1 MQTLIAEY
9 VVRRNIKFPLSQRD
23 KLDIITHMI
32 IDDRVVMD
40 RPRNYISLCRKVLK
54 NGKNIKLLQVV
65 KLALQKLGIIKN

>member
-1 MQTLIAEY
+1 MRAVIEEY

-40 RPRNYISLCRKVLK
+40 RPYDYLLLCRKVLK
-54 NGKNIKLLQVV
+54 NNKNAKLLQAV
-65 KLALQKLGIIKN
+65 KLALQKLGIY